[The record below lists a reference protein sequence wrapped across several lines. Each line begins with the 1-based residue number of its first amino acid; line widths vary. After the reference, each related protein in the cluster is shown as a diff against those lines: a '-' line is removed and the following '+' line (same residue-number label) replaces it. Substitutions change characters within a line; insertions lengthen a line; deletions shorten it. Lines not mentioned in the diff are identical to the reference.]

1 MNRMI
6 LAEGGELRAE
16 KKMVHADYADD
27 ADKKDKELSQITQI
41 TQIKNRKVDVPVN
54 QKENRYG
61 MNRMILSEDRGL
73 RAERKNGAR
82 RLRR

>member
-27 ADKKDKELSQITQI
+27 ADKTGRLMSPSTKKRI
-41 TQIKNRKVDVPVN
+41 
-54 QKENRYG
+54 G
-61 MNRMILSEDRGL
+61 RG
-73 RAERKNGAR
+73 
-82 RLRR
+82 